1 MIPLIINTTDI
12 FNTMISKLIKIV
24 IWSKMKKLFLFHL
37 EKKKLVLEG
46 RGVIYEQ
53 NGVFI
58 DCMSDGLK

>member
-1 MIPLIINTTDI
+1 
-12 FNTMISKLIKIV
+12 
-24 IWSKMKKLFLFHL
+24 MKKLFLFHL